1 MNIISEKK
9 IKKTNHYYG
18 FVNMPNHWVDD
29 NDIVYEDSFFDDKDY
44 EDFYFDN
51 FFDMDKMF
59 GHPNS
64 LFGTRGLP
72 VGHPKRSSKSFDFY
86 NDKYGP
92 AVVRTLKNNDL
103 QEQISRIQSMMGLI
117 NENRIEHLY
126 QPDGISCGPTCLKM
140 ILNHIQ
146 TNDVTIEDIKK
157 IVGTNNIKGTTL
169 DDMIVGLENLNIK
182 YEYPK
187 LENKETAIK
196 YLNNS
201 IKNNNPIILRTL
213 TQGIKHWVIV
223 DDFDGEYYSVE
234 DPWLGEIQ
242 YNEEEII
249 VIWEPRD
256 FDCLKILKTKLTN
269 NAGEFIVRLY
279 DEKDKEQIMSTM
291 VKSFSHLMSED
302 SLIKYT
308 EEVTNFSK
316 SIVVELDGE
325 IVGFY
330 LLGDRQI
337 EKGINDNKCDKIY
350 IDLDEYNK
358 KTGLEGVALVV
369 KDEYRGSGIGSK
381 LKDYVK
387 NLNIDYVWGLQYK
400 SLNNLD
406 MWLKRRKL
414 AAENDELY
422 VTVQELN

>member
-1 MNIISEKK
+1 MDIFINMN
-9 IKKTNHYYG
+9 
-18 FVNMPNHWVDD
+18 
-29 NDIVYEDSFFDDKDY
+29 
-44 EDFYFDN
+44 
-51 FFDMDKMF
+51 
-59 GHPNS
+59 
-64 LFGTRGLP
+64 
-72 VGHPKRSSKSFDFY
+72 
-86 NDKYGP
+86 
-92 AVVRTLKNNDL
+92 L
-103 QEQISRIQSMMGLI
+103 QEQISRIKSMMGVL
-117 NENRIEHLY
+117 NENKIGHLY

-140 ILNHIQ
+140 VLNHIQ
-146 TNDVTIEDIKK
+146 SNEVTIEDIKK

-169 DDMIVGLENLNIK
+169 DDMVVGLENLNIK

-187 LENKETAIK
+187 LVNKETAIK

-223 DDFDGEYYSVE
+223 DDFDGEYYSVK

-249 VIWEPRD
+249 DIWEPRD
-256 FDCLKILKTKLTN
+256 FDCLKILKTKLTSN
-269 NAGEFIVRLY
+269 DGEFIVRLY
-279 DEKDKEQIMSTM
+279 DEKDKEQVMSM
-291 VKSFSHLMSED
+291 MIKSFSHLMSED
-302 SLIKYT
+302 SIIKYT
-308 EEVTNFSK
+308 EGVTNFSK
-316 SIVVELDGE
+316 SIVVEMDGE

-337 EKGINDNKCDKIY
+337 EKGIKADKCDKIY

-369 KDEYRGSGIGSK
+369 KDEYRGSGIGTK

-400 SLNNLD
+400 GLNNLD

-422 VTVQELN
+422 VTVQEFN